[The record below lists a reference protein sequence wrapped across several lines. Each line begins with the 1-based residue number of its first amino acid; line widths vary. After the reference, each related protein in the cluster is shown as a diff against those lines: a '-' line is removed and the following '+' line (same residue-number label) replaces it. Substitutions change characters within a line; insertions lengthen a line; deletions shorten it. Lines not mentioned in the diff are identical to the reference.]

1 MSSEPVYSP
10 IPKRRWRVD
19 RFVRFNSSQKVIDT
33 LLTAIEQNELDL
45 TGIQNQF
52 EEMHHQYYN
61 YEWTWALDKLLKYWN
76 KTIEQITYDDV
87 VSLVEL
93 WKTSV
98 VKLDQLIYE
107 DAKKEFNLNA
117 KTGLGSMGMKSKN
130 IWILNRYVEVSKVIL
145 LCLKC
150 LTILKLKL
158 NWEMN

>member
-1 MSSEPVYSP
+1 
-10 IPKRRWRVD
+10 VD

-117 KTGLGSMGMKSKN
+117 KTGFGVDGNEEQKHLDFESVRGSFESNPFVLEVLNHIKTKTELGN
-130 IWILNRYVEVSKVIL
+130 ELIER
-145 LCLKC
+145 LKR
-150 LTILKLKL
+150 TS
-158 NWEMN
+158 NS